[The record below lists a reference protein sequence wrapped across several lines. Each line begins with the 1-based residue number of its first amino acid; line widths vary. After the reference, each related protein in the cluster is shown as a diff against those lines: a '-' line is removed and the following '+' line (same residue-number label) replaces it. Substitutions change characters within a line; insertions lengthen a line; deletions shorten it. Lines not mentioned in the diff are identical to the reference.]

1 MEDDDPIEY
10 YDKPALY
17 AVTSKNKKT
26 LLRLA
31 EHWDPDVRIY
41 VAQNPNTG
49 EVALRLLEQDSD
61 FRIHQAAIK
70 HPSFPLDRLLVLTK
84 TSGLAQKVLSE
95 RSMLDELLGE

>member
-10 YDKPALY
+10 YHKPALY

-31 EHWDPDVRIY
+31 EHWNSEVRTS
-41 VAQNPNTG
+41 VVQNTSTG
-49 EVALRLLEQDSD
+49 EVALRLLEQDGD
-61 FRIHQAAIK
+61 FRVHQAAIK
-70 HPSFPLDRLLVLTK
+70 NPSFPLDRLLVLAK